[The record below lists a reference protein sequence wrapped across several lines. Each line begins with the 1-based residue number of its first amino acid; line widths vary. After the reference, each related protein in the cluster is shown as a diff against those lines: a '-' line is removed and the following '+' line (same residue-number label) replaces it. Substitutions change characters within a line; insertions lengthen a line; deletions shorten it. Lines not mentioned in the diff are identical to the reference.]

1 MTRNALLATVERLVG
16 GIGKVVIAIFVA
28 RFLGAEAQGVYA
40 TLLSVW
46 AVVASWGTFGVEIAN
61 NYFGAK
67 VDEEEGLSALLGNTL
82 LFSAVMGGIAA
93 VCVLAL
99 THWTDLLSIIPPD
112 LRAALAFGALLM
124 TLSFPVGGV
133 LFGMGE
139 FKAHLIGVVINTVGF
154 MAASFGALALNLLT
168 VNVLCWLWVAS
179 LGSMV
184 VYWTGVILWRTRG
197 RVRFSRDLFLDQ
209 IRYGLKG
216 YVYNA
221 FNVVNFRFDV
231 LILGAFAPAAV
242 VGYYSVAVSVAEGI
256 TYLPK
261 GLTNVILTRVSS
273 DGTHGVAIFQV
284 LSTLLL
290 ASALAIAIVSPVVVP
305 AVFSEEFGRSVLP
318 LQILLPGT
326 YLLSLGIV
334 AAYTLFGLDRGGS
347 ASLAA
352 AICAGLTLAL
362 DIALIPTL
370 GIVGAALASSVAYS
384 AFGVVALFELAE
396 RDASGALSRL
406 RPSLS
411 MTWALAGSLLRR

>member
-1 MTRNALLATVERLVG
+1 MTRNALLATIERLVG
-16 GIGKVVIAIFVA
+16 GVGKIVIAIFVA

-61 NYFGAK
+61 NYYGAR
-67 VDEEEGLSALLGNTL
+67 VSENGGLSALLGNTL
-82 LFSAVMGGIAA
+82 LFSLVTGGIAVA
-93 VCVLAL
+93 CVLGL
-99 THWTDLLSIIPPD
+99 THWTELLDIIPPD
-112 LRAALAFGALLM
+112 LRPALAVGALLM

-133 LFGMGE
+133 LFGLGE
-139 FKAHLIGVVINTVGF
+139 FKVHLIGVIINTVGF
-154 MAASFGALALNLLT
+154 MAAAFAALALNLLT
-168 VNVLCWLWVAS
+168 VNILCWLWVAS
-179 LGSMV
+179 LGGMV
-184 VYWTGVILWRTRG
+184 VYWTGVILWKTRG
-197 RVRFSRDLFLDQ
+197 RLRLSRDLFRNQ

-231 LILGAFAPAAV
+231 LILGAFAPAAA

-256 TYLPK
+256 TYIPK

-273 DGTHGVAIFQV
+273 EGTHGTAIFQV

-290 ASALAIAIVSPVVVP
+290 ASALAIAVVSPVVVP
-305 AVFSEEFGRSVLP
+305 AVFSDDFVRSVLP
-318 LQILLPGT
+318 LQIMLPGT

-352 AICAGLTLAL
+352 AVCAGLTLAL

-370 GIVGAALASSVAYS
+370 GIVGAALASSIAYS
-384 AFGVVALFELAE
+384 AFGVVALFELAD
-396 RDASGALSRL
+396 RDVSGALSRL

-411 MTWALAGSLLRR
+411 MTWDVAGSLLRR